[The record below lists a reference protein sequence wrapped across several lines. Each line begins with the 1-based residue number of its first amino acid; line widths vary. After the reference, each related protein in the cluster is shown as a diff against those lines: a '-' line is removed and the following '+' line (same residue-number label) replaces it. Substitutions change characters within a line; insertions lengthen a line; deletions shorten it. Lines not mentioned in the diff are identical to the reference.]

1 MLRLVSLPRLE
12 RLVDCRRISALKPYD
27 EDQEDRAY
35 GEDRRRN
42 ELD

>member
-12 RLVDCRRISALKPYD
+12 RLVDYGRISALEPND
-27 EDQEDRAY
+27 EDQADRAY
-35 GEDRRRN
+35 GEDRRCN